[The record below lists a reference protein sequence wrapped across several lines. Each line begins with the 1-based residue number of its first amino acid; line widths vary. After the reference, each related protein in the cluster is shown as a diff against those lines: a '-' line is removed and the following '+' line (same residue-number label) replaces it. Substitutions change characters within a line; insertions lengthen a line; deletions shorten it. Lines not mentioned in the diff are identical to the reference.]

1 MKITQKF
8 FNNFLNKNYLFE
20 NSPRV
25 VVGVSGGPDSMCLV
39 YLLNKWIK
47 INKGSLIALIID
59 HGLRLESASEAKKI
73 KKYLLNFNIKSKI
86 ITINKKEII
95 KKNMNE
101 ARKNRFSKLFEY
113 CIKKNSLHLFLGHHF
128 DDNLETYLLRKLAG
142 SNFEGLRSIKYKS
155 SFMNL
160 QILRPLLN
168 FSKKDILSFNKKNKI
183 NFVLDPSNQNIKY
196 SRVIIRNFLTNNL
209 SCKKIVNKDF
219 KTIKKNYPLYKKM
232 VYQILNSLIVNIDS
246 KGVSFSAQK
255 FIIHDMEIQ
264 KKIIEIIYKYILP
277 KRGHLRYHKITSFLE
292 KMVNKKNIETNL
304 AGMIIKKDNFYINFT
319 R

>member
-95 KKNMNE
+95 KK
-101 ARKNRFSKLFEY
+101 
-113 CIKKNSLHLFLGHHF
+113 I
-128 DDNLETYLLRKLAG
+128 
-142 SNFEGLRSIKYKS
+142 
-155 SFMNL
+155 
-160 QILRPLLN
+160 
-168 FSKKDILSFNKKNKI
+168 
-183 NFVLDPSNQNIKY
+183 
-196 SRVIIRNFLTNNL
+196 
-209 SCKKIVNKDF
+209 
-219 KTIKKNYPLYKKM
+219 
-232 VYQILNSLIVNIDS
+232 
-246 KGVSFSAQK
+246 
-255 FIIHDMEIQ
+255 
-264 KKIIEIIYKYILP
+264 
-277 KRGHLRYHKITSFLE
+277 
-292 KMVNKKNIETNL
+292 
-304 AGMIIKKDNFYINFT
+304 
-319 R
+319 